1 MPGEYF
7 RKITI
12 SSDGLDS
19 PWALISC
26 FRPPRATSKRWYLS
40 VLRVD
45 PPQSSTAR
53 LSKKKRKI
61 CRSQVMLDTP
71 ARRCDSKGVPQPR
84 SRPTLA
90 QLLVRFVSSAQ
101 HREAR
106 LNYWSSPGTP
116 LPGFPFLGCVV
127 HAIVVSVPPVIF
139 LIGFHAGV
147 PSALARF
154 PLSASLRSDRIRPSP
169 WITRRQIRVN
179 PVISRAM
186 AIHVA
191 AAT

>member
-1 MPGEYF
+1 MVFIGLTS
-7 RKITI
+7 RL
-12 SSDGLDS
+12 SS
-19 PWALISC
+19 I
-26 FRPPRATSKRWYLS
+26 R
-40 VLRVD
+40 
-45 PPQSSTAR
+45 TAR

-61 CRSQVMLDTP
+61 CQGQVILDTP

-90 QLLVRFVSSAQ
+90 QLLVRFVSSARP
-101 HREAR
+101 REAR

-116 LPGFPFLGCVV
+116 LSGFPFLGCVV
-127 HAIVVSVPPVIF
+127 HAIVVSVPPVIL

-154 PLSASLRSDRIRPSP
+154 PLTASLRSDWIRLSP

-191 AAT
+191 TATHCGPIRPTFAPGKTFATRGLSL